1 MARIV
6 VFGASGGVGSLLCA
20 QAVSAGHDV
29 IAAMR
34 TPIAV
39 PGARVER
46 VDVLD
51 ASAIASLVEGADAV
65 VSCVG
70 LRRADPRNPWSRLT
84 TPPDVCSRG
93 TANLVAAMPAGARLV
108 TVSACGVG
116 DSAHQM
122 PLFFRALLAVSNIG
136 VAYRDLDAMEQVLR
150 ASSVDW
156 TSVRPAALW
165 DGPHTSQ
172 VRVVPRDKHV
182 GAAWI
187 SRADVADFLL
197 QAALQPGASNDRTP
211 SIVA

>member
-6 VFGASGGVGSLLCA
+6 VVGASGGVGSLLSA
-20 QAVSAGHDV
+20 QAAAAGHEV

-34 TPIAV
+34 SPVAL

-46 VDVLD
+46 CDVLD
-51 ASAIASLVEGADAV
+51 ASSVGRVVGNADAV

-70 LRRADPRNPWSRLT
+70 LRRANPRNPWSRLIT
-84 TPPDVCSRG
+84 ARDVCSRG
-93 TANLVAAMPAGARLV
+93 TAHLVAALPAGARLV
-108 TVSACGVG
+108 VVSACGVG

-136 VAYRDLDAMEQVLR
+136 VAYQDLDAMEQALQR
-150 ASSVDW
+150 SSLDW

-165 DGPHTSQ
+165 DGPCTGRA
-172 VRVVPRDKHV
+172 RVVPRDQHV

-187 SRADVADFLL
+187 SRADVADYLL
-197 QAALQPGASNDRTP
+197 QAALHPGAASDRTP